1 MNEFADYCSI
11 LSLIISG
18 ATLIVSLR
26 VKASI
31 QDAKK
36 HVYLNSQM
44 DDYIHR
50 ITALKDAL
58 YKAYTRK
65 DWGQV
70 KEEVSQIKSLIVLI
84 DKIKCKSFNSDLS
97 FFIKSCD
104 LIIYS
109 NFVLERTKT
118 PLWRIF
124 QRIYTKEYTK
134 EDVINLYSHIC
145 QLSDLLKFE
154 KSQL

>member
-84 DKIKCKSFNSDLS
+84 DKIKCKSFNSCL
-97 FFIKSCD
+97 
-104 LIIYS
+104 L
-109 NFVLERTKT
+109 
-118 PLWRIF
+118 
-124 QRIYTKEYTK
+124 YTSPSPR
-134 EDVINLYSHIC
+134 DCS
-145 QLSDLLKFE
+145 
-154 KSQL
+154 